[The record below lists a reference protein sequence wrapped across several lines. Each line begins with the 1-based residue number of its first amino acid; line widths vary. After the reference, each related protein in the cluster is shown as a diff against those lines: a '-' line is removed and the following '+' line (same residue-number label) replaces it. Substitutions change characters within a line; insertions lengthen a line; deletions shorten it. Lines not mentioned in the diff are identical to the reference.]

1 MKMGI
6 GYQICIIKDTY
17 ICSRKGWIYIYIY
30 VSISHSFRN
39 SDHFPSFA
47 SGSPYSTPYRAM
59 VLNENSS
66 EVQGYCSGTLAPRRR
81 VMHAEPNGDTRP
93 SSTLKN
99 WIVDRHIYLYIYL
112 YIIYIYNIIY
122 IYKPA
127 ASMARLGGCFA

>member
-17 ICSRKGWIYIYIY
+17 ICSRKVY

-99 WIVDRHIYLYIYL
+99 WIVDRHIYLYIYIFI
-112 YIIYIYNIIY
+112 YNIYIYNIY